1 MQNNMLRT
9 ACRQYAPYRMQNN
22 ALRASQGFFI
32 FFLLKTLI
40 MQKFKLS
47 WMALLRNER
56 DSWGNWNKQ
65 GKWSKPGVQNEKGSD
80 KYKES
85 CAFFNSRTPT
95 K

>member
-47 WMALLRNER
+47 LDGAVEER
-56 DSWGNWNKQ
+56 TRQLGQ
-65 GKWSKPGVQNEKGSD
+65 LEQ
-80 KYKES
+80 
-85 CAFFNSRTPT
+85 AR
-95 K
+95 

>member
-1 MQNNMLRT
+1 MQTIRSVP
-9 ACRQYAPYRMQNN
+9 YAKQCAPCLAGVFY
-22 ALRASQGFFI
+22 

-85 CAFFNSRTPT
+85 CGFFNSRTPT